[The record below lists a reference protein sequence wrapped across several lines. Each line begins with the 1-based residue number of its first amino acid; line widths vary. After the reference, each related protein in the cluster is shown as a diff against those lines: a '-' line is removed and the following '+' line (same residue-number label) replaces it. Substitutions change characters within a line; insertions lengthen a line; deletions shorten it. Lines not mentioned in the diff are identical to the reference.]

1 MSKHRPETTKRLLKL
16 TVLDLLRTDEDDDA
30 GDDDDAGED
39 GENDNSESPLAFLQ
53 QQQQHLLFGALLD
66 NRPIRR

>member
-30 GDDDDAGED
+30 GDD

-53 QQQQHLLFGALLD
+53 QQQNHLFDALLD
-66 NRPIRR
+66 NRPIYR